1 MTKELKLMK
10 WTVKLPSNM
19 FTGFLMISHPPIEGA
34 CNFGWGKPVEERDD
48 KLLDRIC
55 DYFADRMKDEKLD
68 PGSVTWGAVIPTH
81 NEFVDMLRDRDYDR
95 LHGYLSHMFAKPICH
110 GNAQGHEY
118 YERLVR
124 NLDDIQGN
132 TGFAIYDK
140 FISLFEATG
149 IISTFSPEEYQ
160 KSNEFLRFYAV
171 SPDKYIDLLEEL
183 MECNLEAPKYQGNHF
198 GIQTDEHGLYSD
210 RDIMCLGVAIRI
222 AESYW
227 NRKDIKIADIG
238 GGAGHLAYYLHKL
251 GFTDITMVDLPTVS
265 TSAKYFLETNLGEN
279 DIKLI
284 SPDQFTGEY
293 DLVVNFDGL
302 TTYGIN
308 AATDYMQKIEKGTK
322 HFLSINRE
330 FDEYRVSDI
339 CPMKR
344 VSRNPFWYRRGYV
357 EEDYVPENK

>member
-1 MTKELKLMK
+1 MK

-19 FTGFLMISHPPIEGA
+19 FTGFLMINHPPVEGA
-34 CNFGWGKPVEERDD
+34 CQFGWGKPVEERDD
-48 KLLDRIC
+48 ELLKRVC
-55 DYFADRMKDEKLD
+55 DYFEERMEKEKLY
-68 PGSVTWGAVIPTH
+68 PNSVIWGSIVSTQ
-81 NEFVDMLRDRDYDR
+81 NEFVDLLKERDYEK
-95 LHGYLSHMFAKPICH
+95 LHEYLSHMFAKSVCH

-118 YERLVR
+118 YDRLLR
-124 NLDDIQGN
+124 NVDDIQSN

-149 IISTFSPEEYQ
+149 IISAFSPEEYQ

-171 SPDKYIDLLEEL
+171 SPDKYVDLLEEL
-183 MECNLEAPKYQGNHF
+183 MGHNLEAPKYQGNHF
-198 GIQTDEHGLYSD
+198 GIQTEQHGLYSD

-227 NRKDIKIADIG
+227 NRKNIRIADIG

-251 GFTDITMVDLPTVS
+251 GFTDITMIDLPTVS
-265 TSAKYFLETNLGEN
+265 TSAMYFLETNLGKN

-284 SPDQFTGEY
+284 SPEEFDGDY

-302 TTYGIN
+302 TTYGLDS
-308 AATDYMQKIEKGTK
+308 AKTYMNKITKNTK

-330 FDEYRVSDI
+330 IDEFRVSDI
-339 CPMKR
+339 CEMKR

-357 EEDYVPENK
+357 EEDYIPESK